1 MKGNVVESQLS
12 GRFLWFD
19 GIMFK
24 HVRYL
29 ADSSIYTRFSRLKRI
44 EHVLNVFHARYTFHV
59 IVQNIEVKKFLIQDM
74 QAKYTRNQTI
84 TMDF

>member
-1 MKGNVVESQLS
+1 
-12 GRFLWFD
+12 
-19 GIMFK
+19 MFK

-29 ADSSIYTRFSRLKRI
+29 ADSSIYTRLKRI

-84 TMDF
+84 TMD